1 MLENSPPELKQQPRF
16 GSSLLRWTEY
26 FSSQS
31 GEITQSMSVFILIWF
46 GQVLSLVGSRTTTFA
61 LSIWVY
67 QHTNSTTQFTLLI
80 LSTTLPIILISP
92 IAGVIVDRFSRRWIM
107 IISDFCAG
115 LCTLLI
121 AWLFISNHLEVWS
134 LCVVSAI
141 SASFNAFQG
150 LAYSSA
156 TTLLVPK
163 AQLGRASSMTQI
175 RLAIAEILSPVLAAA
190 LLVTVQLSGIV
201 IIDLSTLVLAL
212 ICLLVVK
219 FPEISSTENPDA
231 ETDSFWQQITFGWK
245 YLVVRPGLLGLVM
258 FIAIINFLV
267 GSAEALT
274 TPLVLSFASAQS
286 LGTIYSIASSGLLVG
301 SVVMSIWGG
310 LERQIN
316 TIFVSMTFLGISY
329 VLAGL
334 TASTVIFTIANFL
347 IFLMFPIINGSIQ
360 VIYQKKVSP
369 EVQGRVF
376 AFRSAAVQGFLPLSY
391 LTCGALADQFF
402 EPIMAKDGALANSIG
417 QIIGVG
423 HGRGMGLMFII
434 LGLFSLVAT
443 LIAYLYPRLR
453 CVEHELP
460 DA

>member
-1 MLENSPPELKQQPRF
+1 
-16 GSSLLRWTEY
+16 
-26 FSSQS
+26 
-31 GEITQSMSVFILIWF
+31 
-46 GQVLSLVGSRTTTFA
+46 
-61 LSIWVY
+61 
-67 QHTNSTTQFTLLI
+67 
-80 LSTTLPIILISP
+80 
-92 IAGVIVDRFSRRWIM
+92 
-107 IISDFCAG
+107 
-115 LCTLLI
+115 
-121 AWLFISNHLEVWS
+121 
-134 LCVVSAI
+134 
-141 SASFNAFQG
+141 
-150 LAYSSA
+150 
-156 TTLLVPK
+156 VPK

-231 ETDSFWQQITFGWK
+231 ETNSFWQQITFGWK
-245 YLVVRPGLLGLVM
+245 YLVARPGLLGLVM

-316 TIFVSMTFLGISY
+316 TIFVSMAFLGILY

-334 TASTVIFTIANFL
+334 KASTVIFTIANFL
-347 IFLMFPIINGSIQ
+347 IFLIIPIINGSIQ
-360 VIYQKKVSP
+360 VIYQKKVAP

-402 EPIMAKDGALANSIG
+402 EPIMAKDGALAHSIG

-460 DA
+460 DAIPDQLEVS